1 MPRGRGASARPLLA
15 NHQKSWLWGTLCVE
29 ETLRA
34 GEWPI
39 YELILATEANQ
50 PIHQQIVDHAERL
63 EIPIERQPARR
74 LEQLSKARDHQGVL
88 ALMGPFPYT
97 EFEAFAHTLTPDS
110 RIVVLD
116 RLQDPFNF
124 GAIVRSAAAFGMAG
138 ILIGSENQV
147 QVNCHVA
154 RSSVGL
160 VNRVPIVRVE
170 SLGDSLKQLQQADC
184 RFIAARQDGKF
195 RLNELFDQSEFAHH
209 PLGMILGSEAHGVSK
224 ELDQLC
230 DGSVRI
236 DMAEGVES
244 LNAAVTAGILMYSL
258 SSLTKPR
265 SGSR

>member
-1 MPRGRGASARPLLA
+1 MPRGRGASARPLLS

-34 GEWPI
+34 GQWPI
-39 YELILATEANQ
+39 YELILGSEANQ
-50 PIHQQIVDHAERL
+50 PIHQQIAQHAERL

-97 EFEAFAHTLTPDS
+97 KFDDFAHTLTPDS

-124 GAIVRSAAAFGMAG
+124 GAIVRSAAAFGMSG
-138 ILIGSENQV
+138 IVIGSENQV
-147 QVNCHVA
+147 QVNSHVA

-160 VNRVPIVRVE
+160 VNRVPIVRVDSLTE
-170 SLGDSLKQLQQADC
+170 SLQKLQQCDC
-184 RFIAARQDGKF
+184 HFIAARQDGEF
-195 RLNELFDQSEFAHH
+195 ALGELFGKTDFAAH
-209 PLGMILGSEAHGVSK
+209 PLGMILGSEAHGVSS

-230 DGSVRI
+230 NASVRI
-236 DMAEGVES
+236 DMAAGVES

-258 SSLTKPR
+258 SSLTTQR
-265 SGSR
+265 SEF